1 MKKLFFFCFLCLLTS
16 KILFSQEQQKNIIGV
31 SAGIVPSINGMY
43 FGMPWDF
50 YPNRELSPLCQLFYA
65 RQVLPFIRFG
75 AYIELEKVKFS
86 DQTGTDIHSFRRNN
100 IGLNC
105 LLQYPKTALH
115 MQLGGYL
122 GYGYL
127 RADHWTDLTG
137 IDYGGIVGSAY
148 EKGNY
153 GIAVHVQSG
162 YGGYKSS
169 GTPKDVKLYSPK
181 ILLKFYHRF

>member
-1 MKKLFFFCFLCLLTS
+1 MKKLFIFCFLCLLTS
-16 KILFSQEQQKNIIGV
+16 KLLFGQEQPKNIIGV
-31 SAGIVPSINGMY
+31 SAGFTPSINGMY

-50 YPNRELSPLCQLFYA
+50 YPNRELSPLCQFFYA
-65 RQVLPFIRFG
+65 RQVLPSVRIG
-75 AYIELEKVKFS
+75 GYIELEKVKFS
-86 DQTGTDIHSFRRNN
+86 DQTGADIHSFRRNN

-105 LLQYPKTALH
+105 LWQYPKTALH

-127 RADHWTDLTG
+127 RANNWTDLTG
-137 IDYGGIVGSAY
+137 IDYGGIVGPAY
-148 EKGNY
+148 EKGKY
-153 GIAVHVQSG
+153 GIAAHLQSG

-181 ILLKFYHRF
+181 ILLKFYRRF